1 MKISPHPK
9 IEPRLT
15 LMSGGEAPSPN
26 MVSQLNNLENSNI
39 EQLWAVDQQLSKI
52 LVVVVSYV
60 WFTTPMAFCVLS
72 TLINN

>member
-1 MKISPHPK
+1 
-9 IEPRLT
+9 LT